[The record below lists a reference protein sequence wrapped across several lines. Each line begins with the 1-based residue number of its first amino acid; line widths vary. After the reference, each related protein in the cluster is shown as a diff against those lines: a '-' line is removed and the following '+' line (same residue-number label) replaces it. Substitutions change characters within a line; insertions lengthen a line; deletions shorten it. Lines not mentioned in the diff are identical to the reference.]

1 MKICEEYASLLD
13 LFIDGELAGDEAARV
28 REHLASCPACA
39 AYAADAMAIRAA
51 FGDMDETEVPEGLAD
66 GVMATIRAHA
76 VPQKK
81 KNRWVKVAASLAACA
96 LIVFA
101 AVRVMPFSGSSG
113 AAAPSLVSPAAASSS
128 TSAAASSSASGAAD
142 SGASAEMQT
151 RNMEN
156 RSEAKADNDQLTAG
170 SELEGS
176 LYGAGTGSN
185 EKTTAP
191 AQAPESYGLAAPS
204 DTQDDTGG
212 EAPSINAIT
221 SGNGASSD
229 EDVWAEN
236 DNVVFASIVHLPPSQ
251 QLTDL
256 LSGYE
261 GKPYSN
267 ANNGDTGTGYAMTS
281 EEMETILDKIGYLQ
295 GPALNVN
302 RTTDLCCIVVT
313 DSGK

>member
-13 LFIDGELAGDEAARV
+13 PFIDGELAGDEAARV

-81 KNRWVKVAASLAACA
+81 KNQWVKVAASLAACA

-113 AAAPSLVSPAAASSS
+113 AAAPSLVSPAATSSS
-128 TSAAASSSASGAAD
+128 TSAAASDAAD
-142 SGASAEMQT
+142 SGASTEMQT

-176 LYGAGTGSN
+176 LYGAGAGSN

-204 DTQDDTGG
+204 DMQDAAGG
-212 EAPSINAIT
+212 GGASINAIT
-221 SGNGASSD
+221 SGNGASSG

-236 DNVVFASIVHLPPSQ
+236 DNVVFASVVLLPPSQ

-256 LSGYE
+256 LNGYE

-267 ANNGDTGTGYAMTS
+267 VNNGDTGTGYAMTS

>member
-13 LFIDGELAGDEAARV
+13 PFIDGELAGDEAARV

-51 FGDMDETEVPEGLAD
+51 FGDIDETEVPEGLAD
-66 GVMATIRAHA
+66 GVMAAIRAHA

-81 KNRWVKVAASLAACA
+81 KNQWVKAAASLAACA

-113 AAAPSLVSPAAASSS
+113 TAAPSLASP
-128 TSAAASSSASGAAD
+128 AAASSSASGAAD
-142 SGASAEMQT
+142 SSASTEMQT
-151 RNMEN
+151 RNTEEN
-156 RSEAKADNDQLTAG
+156 QEAKADNDQLPAG
-170 SELEGS
+170 SQLDGARA
-176 LYGAGTGSN
+176 GAGSGSN

-191 AQAPESYGLAAPS
+191 AQETPRLYGMIAPS
-204 DTQDDTGG
+204 DTQDAAGG
-212 EAPSINAIT
+212 GGASIT

-229 EDVWAEN
+229 EDSWVEY
-236 DNVVFASIVHLPPSQ
+236 DNVVFASVVQLPSSQ

-256 LSGYE
+256 LAGYE

-267 ANNGDTGTGYAMTS
+267 VNSGDTGTGYTMTS
-281 EEMETILDKIGYLQ
+281 EEMETILDKIGYSQ
-295 GPALNVN
+295 EPTLNAD

>member
-13 LFIDGELAGDEAARV
+13 PFIDGELVGDEAARV
-28 REHLASCPACA
+28 REHLACCPACA

-51 FGDMDETEVPEGLAD
+51 FEDIDEIEVPDGLAD
-66 GVMATIRAHA
+66 GVMAAIRAHA

-81 KNRWVKVAASLAACA
+81 KNQWVKAAASLAACA

-113 AAAPSLVSPAAASSS
+113 AAAPSLASA
-128 TSAAASSSASGAAD
+128 AAASSSASGTAD
-142 SGASAEMQT
+142 SSASTEMQT

-156 RSEAKADNDQLTAG
+156 NLQAKADNGQPTDG
-170 SELEGS
+170 SELDGA
-176 LYGAGTGSN
+176 LYGARAGSN
-185 EKTTAP
+185 EKTTTP
-191 AQAPESYGLAAPS
+191 AQAPESYGLTAPS
-204 DTQDDTGG
+204 EAQDAAGG
-212 EAPSINAIT
+212 GGASINAIT
-221 SGNGASSD
+221 SGNGASSGD
-229 EDVWAEN
+229 DSWVEY
-236 DNVVFASIVHLPPSQ
+236 DNVVFASVVQLPPSQ

-256 LSGYE
+256 LNGYE

-267 ANNGDTGTGYAMTS
+267 VNSGDTGTGYAMTS
-281 EEMETILDKIGYLQ
+281 DEMETILDKIGYSQ
-295 GPALNVN
+295 EPTLNAD